1 MRGVQVQGC
10 VRVQVHG
17 YVCVSM
23 CMCSATPA
31 CVQPLPAAAARAWF
45 SPGLSAFYRFSCAPI
60 TIPCPLTPPCHCPHA
75 ARRFCRAF
83 LRRIAELAAF
93 LSFLLPG
100 LRRCLEAARS
110 ACPPRANPIRW
121 ARSACFRASLSIFSV

>member
-1 MRGVQVQGC
+1 MCVGV
-10 VRVQVHG
+10 
-17 YVCVSM
+17 

-31 CVQPLPAAAARAWF
+31 CVQPLPPAAARAWF
-45 SPGLSAFYRFSCAPI
+45 SPGLSALYRFSCAPI
-60 TIPCPLTPPCHCPHA
+60 PIPCPLTPPCHSLYA
-75 ARRFCRAF
+75 ARLFRWAV
-83 LRRIAELAAF
+83 LRRIAEAAAF

-110 ACPPRANPIRW
+110 ACPPRENPIRS